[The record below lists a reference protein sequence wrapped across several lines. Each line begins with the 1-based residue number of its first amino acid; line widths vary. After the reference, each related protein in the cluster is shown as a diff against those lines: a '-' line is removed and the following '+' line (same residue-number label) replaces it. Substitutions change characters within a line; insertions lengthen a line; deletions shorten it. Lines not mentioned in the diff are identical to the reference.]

1 MILARLPIAE
11 EQEALRAAMLDAL
24 AMSGKPGWLQAFI
37 QRAWPIVEPRYPL
50 IWNWHLTVLC
60 EELERVAAG
69 LTRELV
75 ICVPP
80 GTAKSLVVSV
90 LWPAAMWLRDPGLR
104 ILGVAHIPDLS
115 TRDALK
121 MKDVVTSP
129 WYRGLVAQLAEE
141 GIGLDD
147 KGRAWDI
154 RDDQRAKVNYLNTVR
169 GSRQVGSIKGGIT
182 GIRVDGAIVDDP
194 YNALT
199 VLLGTP
205 QMVAERMAE
214 VVTIYD
220 GALFNRVDSRVG
232 WRVVIMQRLHREDLA
247 GELIKRGVR
256 CVVLPFT
263 AKEKQENRHP
273 RDPRLPGELIFPV
286 LMSAEYIAAVRASK
300 GGVATVAAQYEQSP
314 TAGVG
319 KLFKREW
326 FVDKRLGGEGNRY
339 DGPPERIARGL
350 AEIAITVD
358 CAFKKTAQ
366 SDRVALLVWGR
377 TDARKYLL
385 DCVAEQMTFSDTLQA
400 LVDLYGRW
408 PKARMKLVEGAA
420 NGPAVLSLLQ
430 KRIPGLIEVK
440 PEGGKFARAQVS
452 AWAYEAGE
460 VYLPQ
465 SEYAPWMGDWIER
478 HVNFTGQEGGED
490 DEIDA
495 ESQLFARWDGGDV
508 SALERVRKQF
518 GFLAGR
524 AR

>member
-1 MILARLPIAE
+1 MTPAIGADDQA
-11 EQEALRAAMLDAL
+11 ALRDAMLDAL
-24 AMSGKPGWLQAFI
+24 AMSDQPGALQAFI
-37 QRAWPIVEPRYPL
+37 ERAWPIVEPRYPL
-50 IWNWHLTVLC
+50 VWNWHLSILV
-60 EELERVAAG
+60 EELEKVTNG
-69 LTRELV
+69 TTRELV

-80 GTAKSLVVSV
+80 GTGKSKIVSV
-90 LWPAAMWLRDPGLR
+90 LWAAWMWLRDPGLR
-104 ILGVAHIPDLS
+104 ILGIAHIPDLS
-115 TRDALK
+115 TRDALA
-121 MKDVVTSP
+121 MKDVVTST
-129 WYRGLVAQLAEE
+129 WYRGLVAALAEE
-141 GIGLDD
+141 RIGLDD
-147 KGRAWDI
+147 KGRPWDI

-199 VLLGTP
+199 VLLGSP
-205 QMVAERMAE
+205 QQVAERMAE

-263 AKEKQENRHP
+263 ARENQPNRHP
-273 RDPRLPGELIFPV
+273 RDPRVPGELIFPT
-286 LMSAEYIAAVRASK
+286 LMSAEFIAAVRASK
-300 GGVATVAAQYEQSP
+300 GGVANAEAQYEQNP

-319 KLFKREW
+319 KLFQRDW
-326 FVDKRLGGEGNRY
+326 FVDERLGGKGHRY
-339 DGPPERIARGL
+339 DGPPDRLARGL
-350 AEIAITVD
+350 PEIAMTVD
-358 CAFKKTAQ
+358 CTFKKTAG
-366 SDRVALLVWGR
+366 SDRVAIEVWGR
-377 TDARKYLL
+377 QEARKYLL
-385 DCVAEQMTFSDTLQA
+385 EVVCRQMTFSETLQEIID
-400 LVDLYGRW
+400 VFGRW

-430 KRIPGLIEVK
+430 KRVPGLIEVK

-465 SEYAPWMGDWIER
+465 AEYAPWMGDWIER

-495 ESQLFARWDGGDV
+495 ESQLFARWDGGDA
-508 SALERVRKQF
+508 SALDRVRKQF
-518 GFLAGR
+518 GFLKPGGR
-524 AR
+524 R